1 MLLLT
6 RHLARR
12 RVTLGF
18 AFAIGVL
25 YFARPTPHSL
35 VLGAAVG
42 LIGEAIRIWAAGHLE
57 KSREVTSSGP
67 YRFTRHPLYLG
78 SSIMALGVAVG
89 CRSYVVAALVL
100 LYMSATLA
108 AAIRTEEAFLRER
121 FGDAYDAYAY
131 ARAPHVERAFSVERV
146 WRNKEYR
153 ALVGLGLFLGLLA
166 LKMVLAP
173 SN

>member
-1 MLLLT
+1 
-6 RHLARR
+6 
-12 RVTLGF
+12 
-18 AFAIGVL
+18 
-25 YFARPTPHSL
+25 
-35 VLGAAVG
+35 
-42 LIGEAIRIWAAGHLE
+42 
-57 KSREVTSSGP
+57 
-67 YRFTRHPLYLG
+67 
-78 SSIMALGVAVG
+78 MALGVAVG

-100 LYMSATLA
+100 LYMGATLA

-121 FGDAYDAYAY
+121 FGDAYDAYAD

-153 ALVGLGLFLGLLA
+153 ALVGLALFLGLLA